1 VKLPLL
7 AWTAA
12 LMAAPE
18 GNRELLLANAPEA
31 PFDFVRVAWEV
42 AKHQVRG
49 SRVFWGEF
57 RPWKGEEWLF
67 LIRYVTEPTWEH
79 REWSRWLT
87 WQATLIGASTTR

>member
-31 PFDFVRVAWEV
+31 PFVFVRVASEV

-67 LIRYVTEPTWEH
+67 LIRYVTKPTREH
-79 REWSRWLT
+79 REWSR
-87 WQATLIGASTTR
+87 